1 MYIYIYIC
9 CENVSDLWQSAVRVN
24 KRRSNMS
31 RKSSPAS
38 VYLNP
43 RFKNIHI
50 NPKFIQPP
58 VDEARTHKIHVNP
71 NFIAKSTVSGNVP
84 KIPQETPLVCTRN
97 KLVRSVKPATQCPTI
112 VRPLP
117 ATTLKKIGLR
127 KLVRKTTQ
135 TAELFLPGSAHAP
148 RDRVS
153 KFKVVR
159 TSTGTGGDL
168 RPKVISTR
176 FRLRR
181 SSSFSDVLTPKKV
194 IASKYRL
201 RRM

>member
-1 MYIYIYIC
+1 MSG
-9 CENVSDLWQSAVRVN
+9 NPSSAT
-24 KRRSNMS
+24 
-31 RKSSPAS
+31 

-50 NPKFIQPP
+50 NPNFIIQPV
-58 VDEARTHKIHVNP
+58 VDEERTHKIHVNP
-71 NFIAKSTVSGNVP
+71 NFIAKSNVSGNVP

-97 KLVRSVKPATQCPTI
+97 KLVRSVRPASSCPVI
-112 VRPLP
+112 VSTVP
-117 ATTLKKIGLR
+117 ATTLRKIGLR
-127 KLVRKTTQ
+127 KLVRKTTHSR
-135 TAELFLPGSAHAP
+135 EFSLPGASQPP
-148 RDRVS
+148 RDCES
-153 KFKVVR
+153 KFKVIR
-159 TSTGTGGDL
+159 TVTGGDL

-176 FRLRR
+176 FRLKR